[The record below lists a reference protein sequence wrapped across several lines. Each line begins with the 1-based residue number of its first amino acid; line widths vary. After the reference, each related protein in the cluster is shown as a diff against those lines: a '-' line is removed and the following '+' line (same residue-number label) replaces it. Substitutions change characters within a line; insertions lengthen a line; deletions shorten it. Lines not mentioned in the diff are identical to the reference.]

1 MWRFSIRSRQ
11 WMAWLNIHDEKNSI
25 ENNRNT
31 LLEKKQPNNNWFR
44 KLFDLWDKFT
54 SVTLAWFKQV
64 NKSKD
69 AVVRVEVDPTG
80 LDLTERGRT
89 NIKQVMQSS
98 SIFKR
103 ITDKR
108 DNFNYSNN
116 NFINQ
121 LMQQKPEE
129 EIKTSF

>member
-1 MWRFSIRSRQ
+1 
-11 WMAWLNIHDEKNSI
+11 MAWLNIHDEKNSI

>member
-1 MWRFSIRSRQ
+1 M
-11 WMAWLNIHDEKNSI
+11 
-25 ENNRNT
+25 
-31 LLEKKQPNNNWFR
+31 
-44 KLFDLWDKFT
+44 
-54 SVTLAWFKQV
+54 AWFKQV

-69 AVVRVEVDPTG
+69 LVIRVEVDPTG

>member
-1 MWRFSIRSRQ
+1 M
-11 WMAWLNIHDEKNSI
+11 
-25 ENNRNT
+25 
-31 LLEKKQPNNNWFR
+31 
-44 KLFDLWDKFT
+44 
-54 SVTLAWFKQV
+54 